1 MEAVDFIKH
10 REIVFDPLHP
20 DCDQAQ
26 TATLSLADVAGVQ
39 QVQVISPTALRVTYD
54 LLSISLQQIDE
65 ALDEA
70 GFHLSGKLVC
80 KLRRALYYYTEE
92 TQRANAGCPHGE
104 SNCTRKV
111 FIARYRQL
119 NHGCRDNRP
128 EHWRKYL

>member
-1 MEAVDFIKH
+1 MDSVDFLKH
-10 REIVFDPLHP
+10 REIVFDAMDP

-26 TATLSLADVAGVQ
+26 TAALRLADVEGVE
-39 QVQVISPTALRVTYD
+39 QVQVISTYALGVSYD
-54 LLSISLQQIDE
+54 LRRISLQQIEE

-70 GFHLSGKLVC
+70 GFHLSNKLMY

-92 TQRANAGCPHGE
+92 TQRANAGCGLGD

-111 FIARYRQL
+111 FIQRYRRL
-119 NHGCRDNRP
+119 EHGCRDNRP